1 MPVFIAF
8 AFANIDALVDKL
20 KCLYNEEYWF
30 SFRFPHAFIT
40 FQRPRTLTHSPTI
53 FSPLFFFSFAIKPD
67 SRTEESMEEEG
78 EGLCE
83 IARLPEELLSA
94 AISRAS
100 PRDACRAA
108 AVSPAFRAAADSD
121 AVWASFLPRDLPDL
135 ADGELSPAPPS
146 KKELFLR
153 LSDGPY
159 LLSDRLM
166 SMWLDRKTGAKCY
179 MLSARSLVI
188 IWGDTPHYWRWIP
201 LIDSRFTEGAELIDV
216 CWLEIRGRI
225 HSKMLSPNSTYAAYM
240 VFKIADEFY
249 GLDAPFQEASV
260 SLGGR
265 GSTKIVCVQSYDS
278 EDEEVPENYWP
289 MSIGPLLR
297 RRARRRDRRLVLDE
311 GVAVPQKRTD
321 EWMELEM
328 GEFINEEG
336 EDGEVC
342 FSLMETK
349 GGNWKRGLI
358 VQGIEIRLKKSG

>member
-1 MPVFIAF
+1 MYSRVLYRSYGI
-8 AFANIDALVDKL
+8 LVL
-20 KCLYNEEYWF
+20 VLNAPLQLNVC
-30 SFRFPHAFIT
+30 SFLFVTSFN
-40 FQRPRTLTHSPTI
+40 
-53 FSPLFFFSFAIKPD
+53 PLFTNHDRFA
-67 SRTEESMEEEG
+67 
-78 EGLCE
+78 
-83 IARLPEELLSA
+83 
-94 AISRAS
+94 
-100 PRDACRAA
+100 
-108 AVSPAFRAAADSD
+108 
-121 AVWASFLPRDLPDL
+121 
-135 ADGELSPAPPS
+135 
-146 KKELFLR
+146 
-153 LSDGPY
+153 
-159 LLSDRLM
+159 
-166 SMWLDRKTGAKCY
+166 
-179 MLSARSLVI
+179 
-188 IWGDTPHYWRWIP
+188 
-201 LIDSRFTEGAELIDV
+201 EGAELIDV

-311 GVAVPQKRTD
+311 GVTVPQKRTD

>member
-1 MPVFIAF
+1 MV
-8 AFANIDALVDKL
+8 
-20 KCLYNEEYWF
+20 
-30 SFRFPHAFIT
+30 
-40 FQRPRTLTHSPTI
+40 
-53 FSPLFFFSFAIKPD
+53 
-67 SRTEESMEEEG
+67 EEG

-94 AISRAS
+94 AISLTA
-100 PRDACRAA
+100 PRDAFRAA
-108 AVSPAFRAAADSD
+108 AVSRAFRAAADSD

-135 ADGELSPAPPS
+135 ADGELSPAPAS

-166 SMWLDRKTGAKCY
+166 SMWLDRETGAKCY

-201 LIDSRFTEGAELIDV
+201 LTDSRFAEGAELIDV
-216 CWLEIRGRI
+216 CWLEIHGRI

-297 RRARRRDRRLVLDE
+297 QRARRRDRRLVLDE
-311 GVAVPQKRTD
+311 GVTVPQKRTD